1 MAVNHSIERKEKI
14 AVVGDSAMLT
24 GFKLAGV
31 EKTFLVAN
39 AEEGEKVIATL
50 LSDSGL
56 GIVIVSEE
64 LVESFDWKLKKKIE
78 AAAKPVVVTVPG
90 KKGSMEQSESLAK
103 LVKRALGFD
112 LMAKGKK

>member
-1 MAVNHSIERKEKI
+1 MAEKAPIERREKI

-39 AEEGEKVIATL
+39 AEEGEKAIASL
-50 LSDSGL
+50 LADPEL
-56 GIVIVSEE
+56 GIVIVGEE
-64 LVESFDWKLKKKIE
+64 LVEAFDWKLKKRIE

-90 KKGSMEQSESLAK
+90 KKGPMEQSESLSK